1 MGVIKVLADN
11 VINQIAA
18 GEVVTRPA
26 SCVKELVENSIDANA
41 QHITINIIAAGK
53 KLIEIK
59 DDGCGM
65 DEVDC
70 ENAFLRHATSKITS
84 IDDLNYV
91 ETMGF
96 RGEALAAIS
105 SVSRVEIMTK
115 TENDNLGTF
124 LYLEAGKIKK
134 KEKVAIN
141 KGTAI
146 KVMDLFFNT
155 PVRLKFLKTNY
166 TEELHIIE
174 TVLGIALA
182 NIGISFKLITDEKE
196 ILFFPKDAD
205 LKERIRLY
213 FNKEI
218 SDNLIEINNLSDNI
232 KVYGFVGKPQISR
245 NDRNAQFLFVN
256 KRNVT
261 SKRLNYAI
269 YDGFSTHL
277 MKGKYPVS
285 FIFID
290 INPSLIDVNVHPT
303 KAEVKFKDEGK
314 IYNMIKQ
321 AVADGLLYSDLSVQ
335 QPAINSVYDVKKEIE
350 NSIKDYFINEADAN
364 PQTLFKSKP
373 FEVKHQDKKI
383 EVKSD
388 SKEYLYIKVIGQL
401 NKTYIIG
408 EDDEN
413 LVLIDQHAAHEK
425 VLYEKITK
433 EINNDNVRLQ
443 ELLIPEIIEVN
454 QHEKK
459 IIQNNISVFKK
470 IGFEIEEFGEKEFK
484 ITTHPVIIR
493 SKAATLF
500 VREAISLLIEKE
512 KAENEEVLK
521 KIISTLACRAALK
534 AGDELSNQEIEGLL
548 KEYFEISSPYSCPH
562 GRPAIIKISFYEL
575 EKMFKRKI

>member
-1 MGVIKVLADN
+1 VIKVLADN

-155 PVRLKFLKTNY
+155 PARLKFLKTNY

>member
-1 MGVIKVLADN
+1 VIKVLADN

-115 TENDNLGTF
+115 TENDNLGTL

>member
-41 QHITINIIAAGK
+41 QNITINIVSAGK
-53 KLIEIK
+53 QLIEIK

-70 ENAFLRHATSKITS
+70 ENAFLRHATSKITN
-84 IDDLNYV
+84 IDDLNYI

-105 SVSRVEIMTK
+105 SISRVEIMTK

-155 PVRLKFLKTNY
+155 PARLKFLKTNY

-182 NIGISFKLITDEKE
+182 NTGISFKLIIDEKE

-256 KRNVT
+256 KRNVV

-321 AVADGLLYSDLSVQ
+321 AIDEGLSYSDLSVQ
-335 QPAINSVYDVKKEIE
+335 QPAVNSVYDVKKEIE
-350 NSIKDYFINEADAN
+350 NSIKDYFANEAEVKT
-364 PQTLFKSKP
+364 PTLFKSKP

-388 SKEYLYIKVIGQL
+388 SKEYLYIKIIGQL

-425 VLYEKITK
+425 ILYEKITQ
-433 EINNDNVRLQ
+433 EINNNNVRLQ

-454 QHEKK
+454 QQEKK
-459 IIQNNISVFKK
+459 VIQNNINIFRK

-512 KAENEEVLK
+512 KVENEEVLK

>member
-155 PVRLKFLKTNY
+155 PARLKFLKTNY
-166 TEELHIIE
+166 TEELHIID

>member
-1 MGVIKVLADN
+1 LGVIKVLADN

-155 PVRLKFLKTNY
+155 PARLKFLKTNY

>member
-155 PVRLKFLKTNY
+155 PARLKFLKTNY
-166 TEELHIIE
+166 TEELHIID

-261 SKRLNYAI
+261 SKRLNFAI

>member
-155 PVRLKFLKTNY
+155 PARLKFLKTNY

>member
-1 MGVIKVLADN
+1 LGVIKVLADN